1 MARFQRTA
9 TKRVSHALRTASGRQ
24 RTVLTAMLEGGSG
37 QGMLWSMDNPSTHDG
52 DMEDLGISTDDYA
65 PLPPA
70 SGDFHQAIEHAH
82 GTVFDALQE
91 WMLGQRELPDVD
103 TMKRKINS
111 LFYKLITPQH
121 VADDVAGLPGLW
133 RAVRD
138 AGGSYVGNKWW

>member
-24 RTVLTAMLEGGSG
+24 HTVLTAMLEGGSR

-70 SGDFHQAIEHAH
+70 SGPNLPLRHPFHPP
-82 GTVFDALQE
+82 ALRRAPPR
-91 WMLGQRELPDVD
+91 LQRALDSARRRACFASECP
-103 TMKRKINS
+103 
-111 LFYKLITPQH
+111 KLSPCM
-121 VADDVAGLPGLW
+121 
-133 RAVRD
+133 
-138 AGGSYVGNKWW
+138 S